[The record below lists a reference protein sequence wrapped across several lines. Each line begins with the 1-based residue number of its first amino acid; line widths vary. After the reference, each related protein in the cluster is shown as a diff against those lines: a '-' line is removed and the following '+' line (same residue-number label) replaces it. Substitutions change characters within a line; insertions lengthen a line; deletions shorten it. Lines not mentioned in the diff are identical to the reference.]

1 MNFII
6 RLLITA
12 AVAYGLSMVLSG
24 VHIPKFTDAIIF
36 VLILA
41 VLNMFIKPLLVL
53 FTLPITVITLG
64 LFLFVINA
72 IIILVADRFMDG
84 VTVDG
89 FWWAL
94 LFSLLLSMVSSFVQS
109 LLGKKD

>member
-12 AVAYGLSMVLSG
+12 VVAYGLAMVLSG

-36 VLILA
+36 VLLLA
-41 VLNMFIKPLLVL
+41 VLNMLIKPLLVL
-53 FTLPITVITLG
+53 FTLPITVVTLG

-72 IIILVADRFMDG
+72 IIILVADKFMDG
-84 VTVDG
+84 VVVDG

>member
-12 AVAYGLSMVLSG
+12 VVAYGLSMVLSG

-36 VLILA
+36 VLLLA
-41 VLNMFIKPLLVL
+41 LLNMLIKPLLVL
-53 FTLPITVITLG
+53 FTLPITVVTLG

-72 IIILVADRFMDG
+72 IIILVADKFMDG
-84 VTVDG
+84 VTIDG

-94 LFSLLLSMVSSFVQS
+94 LFSLLLSMVSSLLQS

>member
-24 VHIPKFTDAIIF
+24 VQIPKFTDAIILAIVLALLNTF
-36 VLILA
+36 VKPILLILT
-41 VLNMFIKPLLVL
+41 F
-53 FTLPITVITLG
+53 PITVLTLG
-64 LFLFVINA
+64 LFLFVVNA
-72 IIILVADRFMDG
+72 LIILLADKLMDG
-84 VTVDG
+84 ITISG

-94 LFSLLLSMVSSFVQS
+94 LFSLLLSIVSSFVQS
-109 LLGKKD
+109 LVGKKD

>member
-12 AVAYGLSMVLSG
+12 AVAYGLSMILSG
-24 VHIPKFTDAIIF
+24 VHIPDFKDALIF
-36 VLILA
+36 AIVLGL
-41 VLNMFIKPLLVL
+41 LNVFIKPLLIIL
-53 FTLPITVITLG
+53 TLPVSIVTLG

-72 IIILVADRFMDG
+72 LIILLADKLMDG
-84 VTVDG
+84 LSVDG

-94 LFSLLLSMVSSFVQS
+94 IFSLILSVVSSFAQS
-109 LLGKKD
+109 LLDKKD

>member
-1 MNFII
+1 MNFIV
-6 RLLITA
+6 RLFITA
-12 AVAYGLSMVLSG
+12 VVAYGLAMVLSG

-36 VLILA
+36 VLVLA
-41 VLNMFIKPLLVL
+41 LLNMFIKPLLVL
-53 FTLPITVITLG
+53 FTLPITVVTLG

-72 IIILVADRFMDG
+72 IIILVADKFMDG
-84 VTVDG
+84 VDVDG

-94 LFSLLLSMVSSFVQS
+94 LFSLLLSMVSSFIQS

>member
-6 RLLITA
+6 RLFITA
-12 AVAYGLSMVLSG
+12 LVAYGLSMVLSG
-24 VHIPKFTDAIIF
+24 VHIPDFIDAIVF
-36 VLILA
+36 VLVLA
-41 VLNMFIKPLLVL
+41 LLNMFIKPLLIL
-53 FTLPITVITLG
+53 FTLPITVVTLG

-72 IIILVADRFMDG
+72 IIILVADKFMDG
-84 VTVDG
+84 ISVDG

-109 LLGKKD
+109 LFGKKD